1 MKREVKFQGIGDRL
15 KQLREHLKYSRE
27 EMSSHFS
34 LTKSG
39 YDRNERGETFPSG
52 NMLIRLAKNFGVSM
66 DWLLF
71 DRGPMYYKEKEQ
83 EAETPEEQKA
93 RETLQALQD
102 AIPEVKE
109 LLDYMGRDPL
119 LRYEV
124 LIHFYKYKKEQEK
137 KQ

>member
-1 MKREVKFQGIGDRL
+1 MKREIKFQGIGDRL
-15 KQLREHLKYSRE
+15 KKLREHLKYSRE
-27 EMSSHFS
+27 EMSAHFS

-52 NMLIRLAKNFGVSM
+52 DMLIRLAKNFGVSM

-71 DRGPMYYKEKEQ
+71 DRGPMYY
-83 EAETPEEQKA
+83 PEEQKS

-109 LLDYMGRDPL
+109 LLEYMGRDPL
-119 LRYEV
+119 LRYEM